1 MMSGQTMF
9 SIHET
14 SERSGLSKD
23 TIRYY
28 EKIGL
33 LPRAERKAS
42 QHRIYSEQDIQTM
55 LLITCLKKTGMSLEE
70 MKPFLQMSLES
81 DLNDYPEE
89 REMLINYQKKVQVQI
104 RSLQQV
110 VDFIEDK
117 LAQRSM
123 FPERCQLSGQTKLTG
138 LEKQN
143 TFSG

>member
-1 MMSGQTMF
+1 MMSGHMMF

-42 QHRIYSEQDIQTM
+42 RHRVYSEQDIQTM
-55 LLITCLKKTGMSLEE
+55 SLITCLKKTGMSLEE
-70 MKPFLQMSLES
+70 MKPFLHMSLES
-81 DLNDYPEE
+81 DLDDFPDE
-89 REMLINYQKKVQVQI
+89 REMLINYQQKVKEQI
-104 RSLQQV
+104 TSLQQV
-110 VDFIEDK
+110 IDFIDDK

-123 FPERCQLSGQTKLTG
+123 FPEKCEINDEHLLTG
-138 LEKQN
+138 LEKKN
-143 TFSG
+143 TFS

>member
-1 MMSGQTMF
+1 MMSEQSTF

-42 QHRIYSEQDIQTM
+42 SHRVYSEQDIQTM
-55 LLITCLKKTGMSLEE
+55 SLITCLKKTGMSLEE

-81 DLNDYPEE
+81 DLNDFPEE
-89 REMLINYQKKVQVQI
+89 RKMLVNYQKKVEEQI
-104 RSLQQV
+104 TSLQQV
-110 VDFIEDK
+110 VDFIQNK
-117 LAQRSM
+117 LEQRSM
-123 FPERCQLSGQTKLTG
+123 FPERCSLEAENLVTG
-138 LEKQN
+138 IAQKK
-143 TFSG
+143 TFS